1 MSLLTNFAASM
12 FTRARTVI
20 GGEALVIGGGTSVSA
35 VLAES
40 EQSREFEDGGF
51 DRSQSLDAVVA
62 IADWQAAYASA
73 DSVYLG
79 KTATARGL
87 TWRVDSIR
95 SGQSFVT
102 VRLSSPRKGK

>member
-1 MSLLTNFAASM
+1 M
-12 FTRARTVI
+12 FTQSRAVI
-20 GGEALVIGGGTSVSA
+20 GGESLVIGGGTSVFA
-35 VLAES
+35 VFAES

-51 DRSQSLDAVVA
+51 DRSQSLDAVVPL
-62 IADWQAAYASA
+62 DEWQAAYASA
-73 DSVYLG
+73 DATYLG
-79 KTATARGL
+79 KTATGRGL

>member
-1 MSLLTNFAASM
+1 MAPRS
-12 FTRARTVI
+12 RTII

-35 VLAES
+35 VIAEAD
-40 EQSREFEDGGF
+40 QSRDFEDGGF

-62 IADWQAAYASA
+62 IADWSTVYASA
-73 DSVYLG
+73 DSAYLG